1 MIAKVCVGGKKRSG
15 REIYRVAFL
24 QIPPVNLSL
33 RHFSQ
38 NRSVRLGVRTPD
50 FHSGNTGSIP
60 VQTTT
65 KADRPE
71 RISIKIWIPPGLSL
85 WCPEATDEGGLL
97 QGIARKT

>member
-1 MIAKVCVGGKKRSG
+1 MVCAREKKG
-15 REIYRVAFL
+15 RDKEIYRVCLL
-24 QIPPVNLSL
+24 QIPYGNLSL